1 MSAIPLLLLKG
12 VDPAVSCTACDAVCC
27 RLTVVVM
34 PEDRVPRHLVAR
46 NEHGVEVM
54 AHGEDGWCVAIDP
67 LRMCCS
73 IYDQRPG
80 ICRKFAMGSEYCRDE
95 REIYRTRYEDPP
107 APSGNSV
114 GEAAAATRALPVKHR
129 RG

>member
-1 MSAIPLLLLKG
+1 MSIPLHLHEG
-12 VDPAVSCTACDAVCC
+12 VDPDVSCSSCDAVCC

-34 PEDRVPRHLVAR
+34 PEDRVPRHLVER

-54 AHGEDGWCVAIDP
+54 AHDEDGWCVAVDP

-73 IYDQRPG
+73 IYEQRPS

-95 REIYRTRYEDPP
+95 RAAYLRLHDP
-107 APSGNSV
+107 
-114 GEAAAATRALPVKHR
+114 H
-129 RG
+129 

>member
-1 MSAIPLLLLKG
+1 MSIPLHLHEG
-12 VDPAVSCTACDAVCC
+12 VDPDVSCSSCDAVCC

-34 PEDRVPRHLVAR
+34 PEDQVPRHLVER

-54 AHGEDGWCVAIDP
+54 AHDEDGWCVAVDP

-73 IYDQRPG
+73 IYEQRPA

-95 REIYRTRYEDPP
+95 RAAYLRLHDP
-107 APSGNSV
+107 
-114 GEAAAATRALPVKHR
+114 H
-129 RG
+129 